1 MDSGIATIRIEHGE
15 LLHTNSPYQMKLLA
29 IASALHLLNNTDLDS
44 ATIWSDCL
52 SAVTTI
58 NNMIKFS
65 KIGIKNNHPLFT
77 TIHSILAA
85 NPNTQLKWCK
95 AHPDIHLQQYSTHQQ
110 WGNHLAD
117 LVAGGAPLPTDLI
130 NVHSSTTIS
139 ALEVATYIQPS
150 WYWTHAN
157 SPNILL
163 SEPLNDARD
172 GRWRQYQLN
181 RDGPHV
187 LNGEVL
193 LHLGSAMEF
202 SAGV

>member
-1 MDSGIATIRIEHGE
+1 M
-15 LLHTNSPYQMKLLA
+15 
-29 IASALHLLNNTDLDS
+29 
-44 ATIWSDCL
+44 C
-52 SAVTTI
+52 
-58 NNMIKFS
+58 
-65 KIGIKNNHPLFT
+65 
-77 TIHSILAA
+77 
-85 NPNTQLKWCK
+85 
-95 AHPDIHLQQYSTHQQ
+95 
-110 WGNHLAD
+110 NHLAD
-117 LVAGGAPLPTDLI
+117 LIAGGAPLPTDLI
-130 NVHSSTTIS
+130 NIHSSTTIS

-187 LNGEVL
+187 LNGEEP

-202 SAGV
+202 SAGVWNMAKLPILPRAQAVRLTMDKQVQGTRNE